1 MGTDI
6 GCGRHY
12 IACAVFLYL
21 LVSLQRAWAGILF

>member
-6 GCGRHY
+6 GCGKHY
-12 IACAVFLYL
+12 IACAIVIYF